1 MYFFF
6 LKQKSMKQEEKGP
19 DSFAFH
25 KKTNVVIVFT
35 LSILNLMG
43 LL

>member
-1 MYFFF
+1 
-6 LKQKSMKQEEKGP
+6 MKQEEEDP
-19 DSFAFH
+19 DSSVFH
-25 KKTNVVIVFT
+25 KKTNVIVVFT